1 MGRDSGVVEFA
12 GLVTAVEQAAD
23 GIVITDT
30 AGKIQ
35 FVNPAFTRMTGYTS
49 AEAVGRSPSMLKSG
63 RQPAGF
69 YGALWNT
76 IRSGRIWHGELIN
89 RRKDGSFYREEMRIA
104 PVRDADGETIRYIA
118 IKHDVTRE
126 RAAEE
131 AQGFLAAIVR
141 TSEDAIFAYTPA
153 GIVLTWNHGA
163 EAILGYSEA
172 EVVGRHLSMLLAPER
187 LAHLPPFLERI
198 LQGNAIPQY
207 ESVCLHRD
215 GRRIPVCVT
224 ASPIRNS
231 SGEVAAVSTIL
242 RDISDRREAERA
254 RGLLASIVESS
265 DDAIIGI
272 GLDGAVVSWN
282 RGAETLFG
290 YSSEEIIGTNAEVLA
305 PPGGREEQRR
315 HFATVLKGSAVSAF
329 ETVRQSKDGR
339 WIDVSLS
346 ISGIRNSAGE
356 VVGVSAIAHD
366 IGERLSAG
374 RKLRESEER
383 FREVFEH
390 APFGMA
396 VTGLDG
402 RFLQVNEALCEML
415 GYSERNLL
423 ETTWTAL
430 THPDDLELSLQR
442 MQELRRDPSLCLD
455 AEKRYLHRSGAVVR
469 VRIRIA
475 TLRDSG
481 GAASCFLIHVEDVTE
496 SRRADEALR
505 ESEERF
511 RIMADGCPTMVWVT
525 DAEGA
530 VRFANRTYQEF
541 CGTTYQQ
548 VEGSKWQSVVH
559 AEDAPE
565 YVEAFLRAVR
575 AHTPFRAEAR
585 VRRADGEWRWV
596 ASYAEP
602 RFSPGGEFLGHVGL
616 SPDIT
621 ERKQAE
627 QAMRDSQEFAQ
638 ATIDALSSHVCVLN
652 EEGTIIAVNQAWRG
666 FARDNASEDQEE
678 VPRDGGFGE
687 GANYLAVCDRAAG
700 ANAEGAAQFAAG
712 IRGIL
717 QGECEQYSREY
728 ACHAPDRQRWF
739 IGRATRF
746 LSNRLPRVLIEHI
759 NITEL
764 KQIEQALV
772 KSEEKFRQLAENIR
786 EVFWMMSPATDEILY
801 ISAAYEQV
809 WGRTCESLY
818 QNPMSW
824 AEAIHPDDREGAMA
838 VFARQIQGE
847 ALDSEYRI
855 RTPDGR
861 EKWIRDRAFPIRD
874 QAGQLIR
881 VVGIAEEISE
891 RKRYEEKLI
900 HAREGADTAN
910 QAKSRFLANM
920 SHEIRT
926 PMNGVIGMLQLLLGT
941 DLTAEQQEYATV
953 AQRSGWALLTLIDDI
968 LDLSK
973 IEARKITLEKRSFN
987 LRDTVEDVVQQLRV
1001 PATAKGLRVRRRVSL
1016 KIPQFLRGDAHRLRQ
1031 VLTNLAANAIKFTA
1045 KGQVTL
1051 EARIESEDE
1060 GKVTVRFAVTDT
1072 GIGIRPEQVEA
1083 IFSPFVQADASTTRK
1098 YGGTGLGLTICK
1110 DLVQLMAGTM
1120 GVESREGQGST
1131 FWFTA
1136 VFESIP
1142 AGERQPSE
1150 ERREGAPA
1158 DPQGATVPSTAR
1170 ILVAEDN
1177 VTNRAV
1183 AVAQLR
1189 KLGYQATA
1197 VTDGAEAVDAVQQGA
1212 YDLILMDC
1220 EMPVMDGF
1228 EATKAIRGSIQSS
1241 IPIIALTADAM
1252 AGDRDRCLS
1261 DGMNDYLTK
1270 PVDLWRL
1277 AAMLAK
1283 WLPASPSP
1291 AAPPSEPGATGPAS
1305 PVFDA
1310 EALLRRLMGDR
1321 QLAGALLKGFIEDIP
1336 SKLDELRGRLKDAD
1350 APAARSWAHAMS
1362 GASGTVAAEGLH
1374 AIALAMERA
1383 GTAGR
1388 LDRCGELLPRVAYE
1402 FELFKRTVEQAGW
1415 V

>member
-131 AQGFLAAIVR
+131 AQGFLAAIVQ

-329 ETVRQSKDGR
+329 KTVRQSKDGR

-366 IGERLSAG
+366 IGKRLSAG

-475 TLRDSG
+475 TVRDSG

-1051 EARIESEDE
+1051 EAKIESEDE

>member
-1 MGRDSGVVEFA
+1 VEFA
-12 GLVTAVEQAAD
+12 GLVAAVEQAAD

-30 AGKIQ
+30 AGKMQ

-49 AEAVGRSPSMLKSG
+49 AEAVGRSPSILKSG
-63 RQPAGF
+63 RQSAGF
-69 YGALWNT
+69 YEALWNT
-76 IRSGRIWHGELIN
+76 IRSGQIWHGELIN

-104 PVRDADGETIRYIA
+104 PVRDANGETIRYIA

-131 AQGFLAAIVR
+131 AQGFLAAIVQ
-141 TSEDAIFAYTPA
+141 TSEDAIIAYTPA
-153 GIVLTWNHGA
+153 GIILTWNHGA
-163 EAILGYSEA
+163 EAIFGYSEA
-172 EVVGRHLSMLLAPER
+172 EAAGRHLSMLVAPER
-187 LAHLPPFLERI
+187 LAHLPPFMERI
-198 LQGNAIPQY
+198 LQGHAIPQY

-215 GRRIPVCVT
+215 GRRIPVYVT

-231 SGEVAAVSTIL
+231 AGEVAAVSTIL
-242 RDISDRREAERA
+242 RDISDRREAEQG

-265 DDAIIGI
+265 DDAIIGV

-290 YSSEEIIGTNAEVLA
+290 YSSQEIIGTHAEVLA
-305 PPGGREEQRR
+305 PPGVREEQRR

-329 ETVRQSKDGR
+329 ETVRQSKDGC
-339 WIDVSLS
+339 WIDVSFS

-356 VVGVSAIAHD
+356 VVGVSATAHD
-366 IGERLSAG
+366 IGERLRAG

-402 RFLQVNEALCEML
+402 RFLQVNEALCKML
-415 GYSERNLL
+415 GYSEQDLL
-423 ETTWTAL
+423 DTTWTAL

-442 MQELRRDPSLCLD
+442 MQELRRDPSLCLQV
-455 AEKRYLHRSGAVVR
+455 ENRCIHRGGAVVWA
-469 VRIRIA
+469 RIRIA
-475 TLRDSG
+475 TVRDSG
-481 GAASCFLIHVEDVTE
+481 GTPSCFLIHVEDVTE

-530 VRFANRTYQEF
+530 VRFANRTYQDF
-541 CGTTYQQ
+541 CGTAYQQ

-559 AEDAPE
+559 ADDAPE
-565 YVEAFLRAVR
+565 YVEAFLGAVR

-627 QAMRDSQEFAQ
+627 QATRDSQEFAQ

-666 FARDNASEDQEE
+666 FARDNASVD
-678 VPRDGGFGE
+678 RDGVPGGAGFGE
-687 GANYLAVCDRAAG
+687 GAHYLAVCDRAAS
-700 ANAEGAAQFAAG
+700 AKAEGAAQFAAG
-712 IRGIL
+712 IRAIL
-717 QGECEQYSREY
+717 RGESEQYSREY
-728 ACHAPDRQRWF
+728 PCHSPDRQRWF

-764 KQIEQALV
+764 KQIEQALL

-786 EVFWMMSPATDEILY
+786 EVFWMMSPTSGEILY

-824 AEAIHPDDREGAMA
+824 AEAIHPDDQEGALT

-881 VVGIAEEISE
+881 VVGIAEEITE

-900 HAREGADTAN
+900 HAREGADAAN

-973 IEARKITLEKRSFN
+973 IEARKITLENRSFN
-987 LRDTVEDVVQQLRV
+987 LRDTVEDVVQQVRV
-1001 PATAKGLRVRRRVSL
+1001 QATTKGLRVRRRVSL
-1016 KIPQFLRGDAHRLRQ
+1016 KIPSFLRGDAHRLRQ
-1031 VLTNLAANAIKFTA
+1031 VLTNLAANAIKFTE
-1045 KGQVTL
+1045 KGEVTL
-1051 EARIESEDE
+1051 EAKIESQDE
-1060 GKVTVRFAVTDT
+1060 GAVTVRFAVTDT
-1072 GIGIRPEQVEA
+1072 GIGIRPEQVET
-1083 IFSPFVQADASTTRK
+1083 IFSPFVQADASTTRR

-1136 VFESIP
+1136 VFELTP
-1142 AGERQPSE
+1142 PGERQPSE
-1150 ERREGAPA
+1150 ERREGALANPH
-1158 DPQGATVPSTAR
+1158 GTTVPSTAR
-1170 ILVAEDN
+1170 ILVVEDN
-1177 VTNRAV
+1177 ATNRAV

-1189 KLGYQATA
+1189 KLGYHATA
-1197 VTDGAEAVDAVQQGA
+1197 VTDGAEAIETIQHGT

-1228 EATKAIRGSIQSS
+1228 EATRAIRGSIQSS
-1241 IPIIALTADAM
+1241 VPIIALTADAM
-1252 AGDRDRCLS
+1252 AGDRDRCLR

-1283 WLPASPSP
+1283 WLPVSLSP
-1291 AAPPSEPGATGPAS
+1291 AAPPSGHCAAEPAA

-1321 QLAGALLKGFIEDIP
+1321 QLAGALLKGFLDDIP
-1336 SKLDELRGRLKDAD
+1336 SKLDDLRRRLNDAD
-1350 APAARSWAHAMS
+1350 APAAWSWAHAMS

-1388 LDRCGELLPRVAYE
+1388 LDRCGELLPRVADE